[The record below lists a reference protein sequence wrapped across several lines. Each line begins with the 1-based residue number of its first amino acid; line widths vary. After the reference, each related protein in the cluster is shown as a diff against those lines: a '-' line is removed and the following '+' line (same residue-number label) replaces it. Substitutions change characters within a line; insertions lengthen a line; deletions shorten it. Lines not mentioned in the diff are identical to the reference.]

1 MSKRN
6 KWLLIAG
13 ALVIIVLLAAVGMK
27 KNRGNASVETALPE
41 VRTIIETVS
50 ASGKIQPEIEVKI
63 SAEVSGQIISMS
75 VKEGDVVEEG
85 QLLVQINPDI
95 YESALNRANA
105 ALNTALSNLASA
117 KARKAQAQAQFMVA
131 TKNFERN
138 ETLLEQGAISQAD
151 FDQALSS
158 FEVAKADLEAAEES
172 VKSASFQI
180 KSAEASKTEAS
191 DNLGRTKLIAPQ
203 AGTVTAVTKEEGERV
218 LGTGMTQGE
227 TIMKVSKLST
237 MEVNVEVNES
247 DIVKVH
253 LGDTAIVEVDAYLD
267 QKFKGIVTEIGNTAL
282 NAIDG
287 MSMNMDQ
294 VTNFSVKIRILPSSY
309 AHLTQG
315 REESYSP
322 FRPGMSATV
331 DIQSESSKSLSIPVR
346 AVATRTDTSTV
357 SLREKLAQ
365 ENSESTETE
374 EPLLCV
380 FVVENGKA
388 QLRVVETGIQDSKFI
403 EIKSGLKEEDEVVIG
418 PYDQVSR
425 KLRNGVLVE
434 VSNGKTAAE

>member
-1 MSKRN
+1 MSKKN
-6 KWLLIAG
+6 KWLLIVG

-27 KNRGNASVETALPE
+27 KNRGNATVETEMPQ

-63 SAEVSGQIISMS
+63 SAEVSGQIISMP
-75 VKEGDVVEEG
+75 VKEGEIVEKG

-117 KARKAQAQAQFMVA
+117 KARKTQAAAQFMVA

-191 DNLGRTKLIAPQ
+191 DNLGRTNLIAPQ
-203 AGTVTAVTKEEGERV
+203 AGTVTAMTKEEGERV

-227 TIMKVSKLST
+227 TIMKVSNLST

-315 REESYSP
+315 RDESYSP

-357 SLREKLAQ
+357 SLREKLTQ
-365 ENSESTETE
+365 DNSESTEAE
-374 EPLLCV
+374 EPVLCV

-403 EIKSGLKEEDEVVIG
+403 EIKSGLKEDDEVVIG

-434 VSNGKTAAE
+434 VSNGKTAE

>member
-6 KWLLIAG
+6 KWLLISG

-27 KNRGNASVETALPE
+27 KNRGNANVETEQPA
-41 VRTIIETVS
+41 VRSIVETVS

-63 SAEVSGQIISMS
+63 SAEVSGQIIQLP
-75 VKEGDVVEEG
+75 VKEGEVVEKG

-105 ALNTALSNLASA
+105 SLNTALSNLASA
-117 KARKAQAQAQFMVA
+117 KARKAQSQAQFLVA
-131 TKNFERN
+131 QKNFERN
-138 ETLLEQGAISQAD
+138 QTLLEQGAISQAD
-151 FDQALSS
+151 FDQILSS
-158 FEVAKADLEAAEES
+158 FEVAQADLEAAEES

-180 KSAEASKTEAS
+180 KSAEASKTEAA

-203 AGTVTAVTKEEGERV
+203 SGTVTALTKEEGERV

-227 TIMKVSKLST
+227 TIMKVSNLST

-247 DIVKVH
+247 DIVKVN

-267 QKFKGIVTEIGNTAL
+267 EKFKGIVTEIGNTAL
-282 NAIDG
+282 NALDG

-294 VTNFSVKIRILPSSY
+294 VTNFSVKIRILPESY
-309 AHLTQG
+309 AHLSKGQDS
-315 REESYSP
+315 SYSP

-331 DIQSESSKSLSIPVR
+331 DIQSESSRGLSIPVR
-346 AVATRTDTSTV
+346 AVTTRTDTSST
-357 SLREKLAQ
+357 SLRERL
-365 ENSESTETE
+365 ENGDDGNTVAE
-374 EPLLCV
+374 EPVLCV

-388 QLRVVETGIQDSKFI
+388 ALRVVETGIQDSKYI
-403 EIKSGLKEEDEVVIG
+403 EIKSGLKAEDEVIIG

-425 KLRNGVLVE
+425 KLRNGTALE
-434 VSNGKTAAE
+434 VSAGKTEE

>member
-6 KWLLIAG
+6 KWLLIVG
-13 ALVIIVLLAAVGMK
+13 ALVIIVLLAVVGMK
-27 KNRGNASVETALPE
+27 KNRGNATVETEMPQ

-63 SAEVSGQIISMS
+63 SAEVSGQIISLP
-75 VKEGDVVEEG
+75 VKEGEIVEKG

-117 KARKAQAQAQFMVA
+117 KARKAQAAAQFMVA

-191 DNLGRTKLIAPQ
+191 DNLGRTNLVAPQ
-203 AGTVTAVTKEEGERV
+203 AGTVTAMTKEEGERV

-227 TIMKVSKLST
+227 TIMKVSNLST

-315 REESYSP
+315 RDESYSP

-365 ENSESTETE
+365 DKSESTEAE
-374 EPLLCV
+374 EPVLCV

-388 QLRVVETGIQDSKFI
+388 QLKVVETGIQDSKFI
-403 EIKSGLKEEDEVVIG
+403 EIKSGLKEDDEVIIG

-434 VSNGKTAAE
+434 VSNGKTEE

>member
-6 KWLLIAG
+6 KWLLIVG

-27 KNRGNASVETALPE
+27 KNRGNATVETEMPQ

-63 SAEVSGQIISMS
+63 SAEVSGQIISMP
-75 VKEGDVVEEG
+75 VKEGEIVEKG

-191 DNLGRTKLIAPQ
+191 DNLGRTNLIAPQ
-203 AGTVTAVTKEEGERV
+203 AGTVTAMTKEEGERV

-227 TIMKVSKLST
+227 TIMKVSNLST

-253 LGDTAIVEVDAYLD
+253 LGDTALVEVDAYLD

-315 REESYSP
+315 RDESYSP

-365 ENSESTETE
+365 DNSESTEAE
-374 EPLLCV
+374 EPVLCV

-403 EIKSGLKEEDEVVIG
+403 EIKSGLKEDDEVVIG

-434 VSNGKTAAE
+434 VSNGKTAE